1 MVSLQA
7 RKIILLASISVLLV
21 AIGWIFWPQIS
32 LLGNKEFVDSL
43 IRSAGPWGALVFI
56 GLQMAQVIIAPIP
69 SSVVGLVGGYIFGT
83 FIGTVYSMIGSTIGF
98 LVVFWLAK
106 KFGRKFLS
114 FFVSKSTF
122 DKYDKI
128 LSRRAKP
135 FLFISFLLPII
146 PEAALGYIAGM
157 TPLSIRTLMILT
169 FIARLP
175 GVLVVNF
182 IGQQTAEANY
192 LIVAIIAIVLAVIV
206 GLMYKFKDPIDNF
219 LDKVFPDDNLEEM
232 VAEDEKERQKLESNS
247 KKD

>member
-1 MVSLQA
+1 MISLQA
-7 RKIILLASISVLLV
+7 RKIILLILVSIFSVV
-21 AIGWIFWPQIS
+21 VGWIFWPQIS
-32 LLGNKEFVDSL
+32 LLGDKDFVDNL
-43 IRSAGPWGALVFI
+43 IRSAGPWGALVFV

-83 FIGTVYSMIGSTIGF
+83 FLGTVYSMIGSTIGF

-114 FFVSKSTF
+114 FFVSKNTF

-128 LSRRAKP
+128 LARRAKP

-192 LIVAIIAIVLAVIV
+192 LIVAIIAFVLAIVV
-206 GLMYKFKDPIDNF
+206 GLMYKFKDPIDAF

-232 VAEDEKERQKLESNS
+232 VAEDEREMEKLEGNS
-247 KKD
+247 EED